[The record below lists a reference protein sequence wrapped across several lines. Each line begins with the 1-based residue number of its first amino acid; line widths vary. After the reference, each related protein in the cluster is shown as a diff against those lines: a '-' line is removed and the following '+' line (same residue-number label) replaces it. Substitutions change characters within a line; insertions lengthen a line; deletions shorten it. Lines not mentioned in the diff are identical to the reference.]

1 MCFYQGYY
9 GNGVNAIIVFA
20 ACFLPDSDRED
31 YHEIME
37 NLFLWVLHW
46 LTRTFKHLLFH
57 MLHTGPFFIIFY
69 NYESSIQ
76 VRINQDHP

>member
-1 MCFYQGYY
+1 MKTMLIKAKFSPTMKQGQVNSHYFYFYVVVFFYQGYY

-37 NLFLWVLHW
+37 NLFL
-46 LTRTFKHLLFH
+46 
-57 MLHTGPFFIIFY
+57 
-69 NYESSIQ
+69 
-76 VRINQDHP
+76 